1 MRSCIETILPD
12 TNTSIPISFFFLQ
25 QHGLMVIVD
34 AIFIPFALVLLL
46 TWVRSG
52 TMRRNLRAGAM
63 MKARI
68 TITKQFLLLLVDFAI
83 LPLAVFLLASWVV
96 CLFIIPKRF
105 LRWSRALTSPKNDP
119 ERVPNHAQIVLLQQ
133 AAGCVVDLL
142 TFPMLF
148 LQIVTMYRAAPW
160 CRVWLRKPLETD
172 NEDYT
177 GTGVDAAGATGTAGM
192 ARTAGTAGAA
202 AAAAGK
208 EWVCATCT
216 LVNHADA
223 DACSACSSPI
233 SRPPLVSRDGVEE
246 KGADGG
252 VEQESNRTGNSGRQV
267 STSETSLE
275 IELDTEHLP
284 QSPPIPGD
292 SGDGKESRDLSLD
305 NNPSSSTTSPSPCA
319 MGARGNHKGGE
330 GGGEGGDTMA
340 VTVAG
345 GLSLPP
351 RFTNSAFSEEL
362 HMTILLQF
370 CLMLVDLVRPSRC
383 TRSC

>member
-1 MRSCIETILPD
+1 
-12 TNTSIPISFFFLQ
+12 
-25 QHGLMVIVD
+25 MVIVD

-68 TITKQFLLLLVDFAI
+68 AITKQFLLLLVDFAI

-96 CLFIIPKRF
+96 CLFITPKRF
-105 LRWSRALTSPKNDP
+105 LRWSKALTSPKNDP
-119 ERVPNHAQIVLLQQ
+119 ERVPNHAQMVLLQQ
-133 AAGCVVDLL
+133 TAGCVVDLL

-148 LQIVTMYRAAPW
+148 LQVITIYRAAPW

-172 NEDYT
+172 TEDDL
-177 GTGVDAAGATGTAGM
+177 GTGVEAAGA
-192 ARTAGTAGAA
+192 AGTAGAA
-202 AAAAGK
+202 GAAGAAAAMAGK

-216 LVNHADA
+216 LVNHAGA

-233 SRPPLVSRDGVEE
+233 SRPPLVSRAGVEE

-252 VEQESNRTGNSGRQV
+252 IEQKSTRMGNSGRQV
-267 STSETSLE
+267 STTESSLE
-275 IELDTEHLP
+275 VDLEIEHLP
-284 QSPPIPGD
+284 QSPPPGD
-292 SGDGKESRDLSLD
+292 SGDGKESRKLSFD
-305 NNPSSSTTSPSPCA
+305 DKNSSSTTSSTPWA
-319 MGARGNHKGGE
+319 MGARGNHEGGE
-330 GGGEGGDTMA
+330 GGEEGGDAMA

-351 RFTNSAFSEEL
+351 RFTNTAFSEEL

-370 CLMLVDLVRPSRC
+370 CLMLVDLVRPSLQC
-383 TRSC
+383 VVVAFL